1 MTSIAIPVGR
11 FLFGNEH
18 WRSNRA
24 IDEIGVY
31 SDLLDELQDRID
43 SLEVR
48 GKDEE
53 TALVNAQAVI
63 SSYAV
68 EIAMKSLWA
77 LDNSPATVPR
87 GREGHNLLGMFER
100 LKEETAESL
109 GRLQLTREVL
119 KECPSPFP
127 SNRYSMECGS
137 RDIVVYDAGFLRQLA
152 QVLRDKLD
160 QTRKELLSPTAN
172 ALSSTASSSPS
183 STSS

>member
-1 MTSIAIPVGR
+1 MTSIPIER

-31 SDLLDELQDRID
+31 CELLDALQDRIN

-53 TALVNAQAVI
+53 TTLVNAQAII

-77 LDNSPATVPR
+77 LDNSPETPHR
-87 GREGHNLLGMFER
+87 GREGHNLLRMFAG
-100 LKEETAESL
+100 LKGETVESL

-119 KECPSPFP
+119 EDCPSPF
-127 SNRYSMECGS
+127 REQG
-137 RDIVVYDAGFLRQLA
+137 
-152 QVLRDKLD
+152 
-160 QTRKELLSPTAN
+160 TRGRC
-172 ALSSTASSSPS
+172 
-183 STSS
+183 

>member
-1 MTSIAIPVGR
+1 MTSTGIPIER

-24 IDEIGVY
+24 IDEICVY
-31 SDLLDELQDRID
+31 SDLLEELQDTID
-43 SLEVR
+43 ALEVR

-87 GREGHNLLGMFER
+87 GRQGHNLLRMFDR
-100 LKEETAESL
+100 LKQETVESL
-109 GRLQLTREVL
+109 GRLQLTRTVL
-119 KECPSPFP
+119 EECPSPFP

-152 QVLRDKLD
+152 QVLREKLD
-160 QTRKELLSPTAN
+160 QTRTQSLSPTAN
-172 ALSSTASSSPS
+172 APSSTNSSSPS
-183 STSS
+183 STS